1 MEQEVIWL
9 TILLLRGKIPF
20 YPPPPVCI
28 FNLIFFIY
36 SFFPVIVQ
44 PPISVLSNSVYGIFV
59 KAGICRKTVRR
70 VDIASAPT
78 GITVALP
85 GIRSLDMDRRK

>member
-1 MEQEVIWL
+1 
-9 TILLLRGKIPF
+9 
-20 YPPPPVCI
+20 
-28 FNLIFFIY
+28 LIFF

-44 PPISVLSNSVYGIFV
+44 PPISVLSNSVYSIFV

-85 GIRSLDMDRRK
+85 GIRSLDMDMLQYLSLKNVVELFREEGK

>member
-20 YPPPPVCI
+20 YLPLCF

-44 PPISVLSNSVYGIFV
+44 PPISMLSNSVYSIFV

>member
-1 MEQEVIWL
+1 M
-9 TILLLRGKIPF
+9 F
-20 YPPPPVCI
+20 
-28 FNLIFFIY
+28 FFFI
-36 SFFPVIVQ
+36 SFFPVFIQ
-44 PPISVLSNSVYGIFV
+44 PPISVLSNSVYSIFV

-85 GIRSLDMDRRK
+85 GIRSLDMDRRKYVPYLFTFHVIYLMYIL